1 MKIRQ
6 AVIIWMF
13 IFVLSVLAVGC
24 GGSDNGGVNVIDAT
38 STPDFTATPGPTPT
52 PTPVPVS
59 LVVCLGDTP
68 NTLYPYGN
76 PNAAARLVLQA
87 LYDGPVDQLGYR
99 YQPVLMESL
108 PDIAAGTAELQAVEV
123 GEGDTVLDN
132 QGNVITLDYGDF
144 VRPSGCLS
152 GECAEPFDGEPIEMD
167 QLVAQFSLRAGLTW
181 SDGAP
186 LTVADSVFG
195 FALNG
200 DPDTPAGKYR
210 VERTQSYEALDAQTV
225 RWTGVPGFIDPD
237 YQSNFWFPAPQH
249 LWGEFS
255 AAELVTSPESTQIP
269 VGFGPFVI
277 TEAGSDRYDLRRNP
291 AYFRAPEGLP
301 RVDRLVFRVVG
312 QDPQTNLDMLRSGE
326 CDLLDPGAAAGIGVA
341 QVLASMADGEL
352 FSSWANDD
360 GWTLLNFGV
369 SPQSYDDGYSFWA
382 GDRPDFFGDVLTR
395 QAVAMCIDREAIT
408 EEITL
413 GVASVMDTYL
423 PPDHALF
430 NEDVATYARDLD
442 AASDL
447 LEEAG
452 WVLNGE
458 GKRVASG
465 IEGVREN
472 EEFSIEILYAEHPQ
486 NTRVVEL
493 VSEQL
498 AECGITAQPIAL
510 SVEELFTTGEDA
522 PVFGRNF
529 DLAYFAWQASP
540 NPPCHLFLSEA
551 IPGEDEERFPYKWGG
566 WNATGWSNENY
577 DAACRAARGSA
588 PGMEV
593 FTDNQALAQEIM
605 ADQLPVIPFFTFQH
619 AALARPDICGM
630 QLDPTGG
637 MLWNIEQI
645 TYGENCP

>member
-237 YQSNFWFPAPQH
+237 YQSIFWFPAPQH

-255 AAELVTSPESTQIP
+255 AAELVTSPESAQMP

-291 AYFRAPEGLP
+291 VYFRAPEGLP